1 METTLSNMGDKYNLV
16 NSNNRGKANVLM
28 GKVEI
33 VFKMCLDVSVIIEQ
47 LVNLLLQNVW
57 Q

>member
-1 METTLSNMGDKYNLV
+1 MGDKHNLV
-16 NSNNRGKANVLM
+16 NSNNRGQANVLM

-33 VFKMCLDVSVIIEQ
+33 VFKMCLDVSVNIEH
-47 LVNLLLQNVW
+47 LVNLLLQGVW